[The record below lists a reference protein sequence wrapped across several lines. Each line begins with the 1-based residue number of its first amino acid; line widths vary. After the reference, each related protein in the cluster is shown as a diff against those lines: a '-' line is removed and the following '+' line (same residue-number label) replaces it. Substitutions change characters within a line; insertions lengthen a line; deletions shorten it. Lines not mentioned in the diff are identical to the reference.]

1 MSEETQPRRTLHDRL
16 FKEFL
21 HRFLPDFLRIFFPA
35 EAERLNFATLRFL
48 DKELIINFAG
58 QELRITDL
66 VAEVETWEGVPEAII
81 LHVEI
86 EGRDKQALPQRMSE
100 YYGLLRIF
108 RQKLVLP
115 LALVLL
121 PGAGGLHWHTY
132 SETIFGHEV
141 LRFQY
146 GQVGIRDLSS
156 QSYLAENSPV
166 AAALTVLMQPEGESP
181 ALLKLMALQKVV
193 ESDLSDGDKFFL
205 VEFMN
210 TYAPTGELFDPREEI
225 MEKLADVEMT
235 WGERLRAEG
244 RTEGRTE
251 GERKMLLRLLTLMFG
266 EVPPTLA
273 TRINAITD
281 EVALTLLAQQILTIK
296 RLEEL
301 VLPEDEAIEA

>member
-1 MSEETQPRRTLHDRL
+1 MSEETSPRRTLHDRL

-21 HRFLPDFLRIFFPA
+21 HRFLPDFLWIFFPA

-66 VAEVETWEGVPEAII
+66 VAEVETWDGVPEAII

-86 EGRDKQALPQRMSE
+86 EGRDKQTLPQRMSE
-100 YYGLLRIF
+100 YYVLLRIF

-132 SETIFGHEV
+132 NETIFGHEV

-193 ESDLSDGDKFFL
+193 ASELSDGDKFFL

-225 MEKLADVEMT
+225 MQKLADVEMT

-244 RTEGRTE
+244 RAE
-251 GERKMLLRLLTLMFG
+251 GEQKGEQKMLLRLLTLLFG
-266 EVPPTLA
+266 EVPATLT
-273 TRINAITD
+273 TRIHAITD
-281 EVALTLLAQQILTIK
+281 EAALTMLAEQILTIK
-296 RLEEL
+296 RLEDL
-301 VLPEDEAIEA
+301 VLPDDEAIEV

>member
-1 MSEETQPRRTLHDRL
+1 MSEETHPSRTLHDRL

-21 HRFLPDFLRIFFPA
+21 YRFLPDFLWIFFPA

-48 DKELIINFAG
+48 DKELVINFAG

-66 VAEVETWEGVPEAII
+66 VAEVETWDGIPEAII

-86 EGRDKQALPQRMSE
+86 EGRDKQSLPQRMSE
-100 YYGLLRIF
+100 YYVLLRIF

-121 PGAGGLHWHTY
+121 PGAGGLQWQSY

-141 LRFQY
+141 LHFRY
-146 GQVGIRDLSS
+146 GQVGIRDLSG
-156 QSYLAENSPV
+156 QQYLAENSPV

-181 ALLKLMALQKVV
+181 AFIKLVALQKVV
-193 ESDLSDGDKFFL
+193 ESNLSDGDKFFL

-225 MEKLADVEMT
+225 MQKLADVEMT

-244 RTEGRTE
+244 RVEGRAE

-266 EVPPTLA
+266 AVPTALA
-273 TRINAITD
+273 ERIDTITD
-281 EVALTLLAQQILTIK
+281 ESALLMLAQQILTLK
-296 RLEEL
+296 RLDDL
-301 VLPEDEAIEA
+301 VLPDDESLPK